1 MSTGETLSAT
11 VQSLDRDDFRGGFVV
26 WSGTSF
32 SAPVLAAY
40 VVRAMLDPLSAP
52 APEASLRLD
61 KPGARAA
68 TDRALR
74 AIQHLQ
80 PSA

>member
-1 MSTGETLSAT
+1 
-11 VQSLDRDDFRGGFVV
+11 
-26 WSGTSF
+26 
-32 SAPVLAAY
+32 VLAAY
-40 VVRAMLDPLSAP
+40 VVRAMLDPLSGP

-61 KPGARAA
+61 NTGARPA